1 MRRLRVLLDLLLEAR
16 LAISANRGRSA
27 LSVIGIAVGIAAVMT
42 VNAVSTGGKL
52 FVMKEL
58 ETFGLRSV
66 WVYRAPGNKDPH
78 KRARQGTGINNHDLK
93 ALQGDCCPAI
103 RLVSPVV
110 TTKKPIVQAGNR
122 YSNAKLLGVNA
133 DYVTINNDQ
142 LRVGRSIR
150 DAEIRGRR
158 AVAIIG
164 ETVARDLFPESKNPV
179 GRNFRVAGREY
190 RVIGIL
196 RSKSRD
202 LLASIGSAGGD
213 VNNRILTPYPLVQT
227 LNGNEDINYLQAEAV
242 SLQKATKGASQLSD
256 LLKRRHQGT
265 FQYKNETLASYIKTV
280 DRILGGVTIMGIVAA
295 STALLVGAIGVA
307 GIMSTAVAERTRE
320 IGIRAAIGA
329 HRWHIMTQFVAE
341 AILISLMGG
350 LAGLMI
356 GVAIGGILDVVAGF
370 PLLPG
375 VEGVL
380 MALAVSI
387 FVGLAAG
394 YIPARRAAQMKPVDA
409 LRVS

>member
-1 MRRLRVLLDLLLEAR
+1 
-16 LAISANRGRSA
+16 

-42 VNAVSTGGKL
+42 VNAVSTSGRL

-66 WVYRAPGNKDPH
+66 WVYRAPDNKDSH

-103 RLVSPVV
+103 RLLSPVV
-110 TTKKPIVQAGNR
+110 TTEKNIVQADNR
-122 YSNAKLLGVNA
+122 YSNAQLLGVNA
-133 DYVTINNDQ
+133 DFLSINNDH

-150 DAEIRGRR
+150 DAEIRGRGT
-158 AVAIIG
+158 VAIIG
-164 ETVARDLFPESKNPV
+164 ETVVRDLFPESKNPV
-179 GRNFRVAGREY
+179 GRNFRIAGREY
-190 RVIGIL
+190 RVISIL
-196 RSKSRD
+196 QSKNRD

-213 VNNRILTPYPLVQT
+213 VNN
-227 LNGNEDINYLQAEAV
+227 
-242 SLQKATKGASQLSD
+242 
-256 LLKRRHQGT
+256 
-265 FQYKNETLASYIKTV
+265 
-280 DRILGGVTIMGIVAA
+280 RILGGVTIMGIVAA
-295 STALLVGAIGVA
+295 STALLVGAISVA

-329 HRWHIMTQFVAE
+329 HRWHIMTQFVTE

-350 LAGLMI
+350 LVGLLI

-370 PLLPG
+370 PLLPSI
-375 VEGVL
+375 EGILVAL
-380 MALAVSI
+380 MVSI
-387 FVGLAAG
+387 FVGLAVG